1 MKRARD
7 TDENEKGAFNAKLQP
22 RDQLIRA
29 VFANDI
35 EATRTLLAQG
45 VPANTMVVYNFY
57 DDDLMLFIT
66 KACPTKITLF
76 DYALL
81 RCSIQIVQLLARAG
95 ARSFCHSNMA
105 PCPTR
110 VGYDSSRMSRVDWCS
125 NIMYVAWYHHPTVQ
139 AECAEVK
146 KANSRSRSMD
156 VVADIDHTVDR
167 SIVPVNNDGG
177 AVVLSDFVGGFFN
190 SAPLVNYSTE
200 ASGRLG
206 VAFNLCRCPRFS
218 SRLGDSQLYR
228 IVRVNDIH
236 IAKMVLRRFVSPRG
250 DCRILQFA
258 LQHQRHEMFVL
269 LATAFREPF
278 WVQKNDGTI
287 LRDALRQY
295 QQYWTPGCHSLFPAE
310 LQATVRTCMTMMY
323 CNTSNPWQNLPREIA
338 YMIFRLLVE
347 PPKITLRKK
356 ETAPHRLRAPMLLV
370 DAPDWSEK

>member
-7 TDENEKGAFNAKLQP
+7 TDENEQGAFNVKLQP

-35 EATRTLLAQG
+35 EATRALLAQG
-45 VPANTMVVYNFY
+45 VPPNIMVTYNFY
-57 DDDLMLFIT
+57 DDDLMLYIT

-81 RCSIQIVQLLARAG
+81 RCSTQIVQLLARAG
-95 ARSFCHSNMA
+95 ARGFCHNNMA

-125 NIMYVAWYHHPTVQ
+125 NIMYVAWYHHPSVRAALAQ
-139 AECAEVK
+139 VK
-146 KANSRSRSMD
+146 RVDSCSRSMD
-156 VVADIDHTVDR
+156 VVADIDHSVD
-167 SIVPVNNDGG
+167 PVNNDDG
-177 AVVLSDFVGGFFN
+177 AAVLSDFVGGFF
-190 SAPLVNYSTE
+190 SSPPLVNCSTE
-200 ASGRLG
+200 ASERLR

-218 SRLGDSQLYR
+218 SRLGNNQLYR

-236 IAKMVLRRFVSPRG
+236 IAKKVLRRFVSPRG

-278 WVQKNDGTI
+278 WAQKNDGTI

-295 QQYWTPGCHSLFPAE
+295 HQYWTPGRHSLFPAE
-310 LQATVRTCMTMMY
+310 LQAIVRTCMTMMY
-323 CNTSNPWQNLPREIA
+323 CNTPNPWQNLPREIA

-370 DAPDWSEK
+370 DAPDWPKK